1 MASAHSVRP
10 SPVRNV
16 RHVNPVR
23 ESGPLPAYD
32 GTYTM
37 EDIRRVVWNT
47 SVGRDFC
54 YCQADVDEIMRRVP
68 GITRKEVEHIV
79 KLGLT
84 PEEQVDY
91 AYLAYNLGIDVFY
104 LSNQMFVA
112 RQVVTK
118 YLKE

>member
-1 MASAHSVRP
+1 MASVHATPP

-23 ESGPLPAYD
+23 ESGPLPSYD

-37 EDIRRVVWNT
+37 EDIRKVMNNT
-47 SVGRDFC
+47 RIGKDLC
-54 YCQADVDEIMRRVP
+54 YCQMDVDELMRRVP
-68 GITRKEVEHIV
+68 GITRKECEHIV

-84 PEEQVDY
+84 PEEQVDF
-91 AYLAYNLGIDVFY
+91 AYIAYNIGLDVFY
-104 LSNQMFVA
+104 LTNQAFVA

-118 YLKE
+118 